1 MSPVASRN
9 TANALIV
16 VGLLPV
22 LLWLY
27 GLAFLVMHP
36 GELLPWTAA
45 GVIMFGAP
53 LGFISLVLAV
63 PVMIYARS
71 RAMQNKAVWTRIHRI
86 PFYFGLVT
94 LATALI
100 TGGLLVAM
108 NIHR

>member
-9 TANALIV
+9 MVTALIV
-16 VGLLPV
+16 VGLVPV

-45 GVIMFGAP
+45 GIIVFGAP
-53 LGFISLVLAV
+53 MGFISLVLAV

-71 RAMQNKAVWTRIHRI
+71 RATQNKAVWTRIHRI

-100 TGGLLVAM
+100 SGGVLIAM
-108 NIHR
+108 NMHR